1 MGQPLPNIQVQNI
14 GIYQIPS
21 WQITQPYVPN
31 VYPVTNHMGF
41 PIVNMPGCVAMHK
54 DNKKHNNGLPIE

>member
-1 MGQPLPNIQVQNI
+1 MGQPIPNIQVQNI

-41 PIVNMPGCVAMHK
+41 PIEYPWLCCDAQG
-54 DNKKHNNGLPIE
+54 